1 MPKREWLLRA
11 VIAALPRARSEWTR
25 AVMAEMA
32 DVPADQ
38 RGSWAA
44 GGVRVAAGETFSPS
58 ALHHQGPVVEAVGL
72 SKRYGARVVA
82 VDGLDLRIERG
93 ETYGLLGPNGAGKTT
108 TIRMVLGL
116 VRPSSGSVTVLGR
129 PAGSAAAIR
138 SIGAMGDT
146 AFYPFLSGRDNLRAL
161 ARRAGVDDDRVETVL
176 EQVSLRP
183 RAGDHF
189 SGYSL
194 GMKQRLGVAAALLKD
209 PVLLVLDEPSNGL
222 DPEGQ
227 LEMRRLITR
236 LRAGGRTILLS
247 SHDLDEVERLCD
259 RVGIVAGGRMLAEG
273 TPDSLRGDPRLDIQA
288 TPLQAARR
296 DLGRGRAGSRG
307 RGRRRAS
314 SNHGGREAHR
324 CCRVE
329 HGAGRSGNR
338 RHRAPRHAAIARG
351 DLPRTHRRTYRRR
364 RLDAEADRRVTVP
377 C

>member
-288 TPLQAARR
+288 TPLQAAAEISVEVEQGAEVVVDGERLR
-296 DLGRGRAGSRG
+296 ITAG
-307 RGRRRAS
+307 GRRIDAAALNTALVEAGIDVTELRATRRS
-314 SNHGGREAHR
+314 LEETFLALTGGRTG
-324 CCRVE
+324 
-329 HGAGRSGNR
+329 GADSMRKRIG
-338 RHRAPRHAAIARG
+338 
-351 DLPRTHRRTYRRR
+351 
-364 RLDAEADRRVTVP
+364 E
-377 C
+377 

>member
-1 MPKREWLLRA
+1 MPRREWLLRA
-11 VIAALPRARSEWTR
+11 AIAALPRARSEWSR
-25 AVMAEMA
+25 AVLAEMA
-32 DVPADQ
+32 EVPADQ

-58 ALHHQGPVVEAVGL
+58 AFQHQGPVVEAIGL
-72 SKRYGARVVA
+72 TKRYGSRVVA

-129 PAGSAAAIR
+129 RAGSAAAIR
-138 SIGAMGDT
+138 NLGAMGDT

-161 ARRAGVDDDRVETVL
+161 ARRAGVDDARVETVL

-209 PVLLVLDEPSNGL
+209 PALLVLDEPSNGL

-227 LEMRRLITR
+227 LEMRRLITQ

-273 TPDSLRGDPRLDIQA
+273 TPDSLRGDPRLHIQA
-288 TPLQAARR
+288 TPLRTAAQISTEIEQGAEVVIDGERLRITAGARPIDAASLNAALTAAGVSVTELRATRR
-296 DLGRGRAGSRG
+296 SLEETFLTLT
-307 RGRRRAS
+307 
-314 SNHGGREAHR
+314 GGRTG
-324 CCRVE
+324 
-329 HGAGRSGNR
+329 GADSLRS
-338 RHRAPRHAAIARG
+338 
-351 DLPRTHRRTYRRR
+351 RTG
-364 RLDAEADRRVTVP
+364 E
-377 C
+377 